1 NTEYPVEEYQTQTGD
16 YKLFEDTDSNP
27 SEVTDSELVQ
37 FNLSETDVD
46 CMSEEETA
54 NQAVVEDLITLEED
68 NSKQPEITP
77 YLIFSESSHT
87 SGGGSSK
94 ITKEEEPTGSNQ
106 EKDSED
112 KQEITEEENEDTDT
126 DSTDTDSTDTDSTD
140 SDQEDGDK
148 TVESPTKKLT
158 EFENKTNQEPVEPY
172 EINSDQES
180 DTLYVR
186 HTSSSEEA
194 SPEKKN
200 KEREIISET
209 NLEDSDKEIQI
220 PSPTKMSTMTA
231 MDASQTVGNL
241 SNIFQGVTAMAPS
254 TTSGSTEGYNIIGT
268 FGDYFKPHCWSK
280 NCKELVN
287 YEGEKCRS
295 CNQCAR
301 HGCDGTAPEVRKW
314 CSDCRYKCKVPGC
327 HKNRKP
333 GEHNCENHSKE
344 EPAPCAWSGCKQPAE
359 TSRDF
364 CKECQENVNKMCEV
378 WQCYEPKCNESA
390 QFCRG
395 CWDKKYEEAKRQQQT
410 SISQSSN
417 QTKSN
422 STSGSGS
429 NEVPVVTI
437 QNQGRSGS
445 GTTTIEL
452 GSDGKP
458 TYECLIDAC
467 DKRVRTKGEKCE
479 DHKYCEH
486 VGCKEEAPFAFRYC
500 KRCQLCCRAD
510 GCFSTREWKKAYCK
524 SHLTTKAVPCA
535 IFGCKRKTGDQAW
548 EFCNECVKE
557 IIKLGE
563 KTGCDVCQIPD
574 PSCYDCQCVRILQ
587 EYNEIRKEALKSKN
601 VTFDTQSSSST
612 TAGSSTTGGPR
623 PILRNHT
630 NSIISSISPLT
641 GNNSSFISSASSNS
655 IGTSLREQRLV
666 ELPTFDG
673 AGEDPY
679 HWWKSF
685 NDACNANNISLER
698 RLQIVPSFLKGQAN
712 VWWKMA
718 SPFTTV
724 WEVPQNGVNE
734 HVSFKKQ
741 FFDYFCTQF
750 HRQNWMEQLRSR
762 EQMAHED
769 VDAYAGALADLYQKV
784 DPLNRY
790 PEEDKMQQFLKG
802 LQPAIRM
809 MTELNTP
816 NNWNEAWQQA
826 KKVENALKRGSIG
839 NPLLQPA
846 NVNQALINQMAKMEE
861 TIQVLHTEVKENKET
876 CTNCNRKGHVAKNCY
891 AKSIKYNDVP
901 QKLCHNCG
909 RKGHWAKD
917 CYASKQC
924 NNCNGKGHLAK
935 DCNKGVKCYG
945 LKAIVDTGSSGSI
958 ISKQCLDQLKR
969 KIEES
974 SNVSLIG
981 INGQKHRPLGMSR
994 LVKSY
999 KWSNIHWR
1007 KDFNH
1012 YCLWDNQQT
1021 SYKGRKAA

>member
-1 NTEYPVEEYQTQTGD
+1 EEYQTQTGD

-54 NQAVVEDLITLEED
+54 NQAVVEELITLEED

-641 GNNSSFISSASSNS
+641 GNNSSFISNASSNS
-655 IGTSLREQRLV
+655 IGT
-666 ELPTFDG
+666 
-673 AGEDPY
+673 
-679 HWWKSF
+679 
-685 NDACNANNISLER
+685 
-698 RLQIVPSFLKGQAN
+698 
-712 VWWKMA
+712 
-718 SPFTTV
+718 
-724 WEVPQNGVNE
+724 
-734 HVSFKKQ
+734 
-741 FFDYFCTQF
+741 
-750 HRQNWMEQLRSR
+750 
-762 EQMAHED
+762 
-769 VDAYAGALADLYQKV
+769 
-784 DPLNRY
+784 
-790 PEEDKMQQFLKG
+790 
-802 LQPAIRM
+802 
-809 MTELNTP
+809 
-816 NNWNEAWQQA
+816 
-826 KKVENALKRGSIG
+826 
-839 NPLLQPA
+839 
-846 NVNQALINQMAKMEE
+846 
-861 TIQVLHTEVKENKET
+861 
-876 CTNCNRKGHVAKNCY
+876 
-891 AKSIKYNDVP
+891 
-901 QKLCHNCG
+901 
-909 RKGHWAKD
+909 
-917 CYASKQC
+917 
-924 NNCNGKGHLAK
+924 
-935 DCNKGVKCYG
+935 
-945 LKAIVDTGSSGSI
+945 
-958 ISKQCLDQLKR
+958 
-969 KIEES
+969 
-974 SNVSLIG
+974 
-981 INGQKHRPLGMSR
+981 
-994 LVKSY
+994 
-999 KWSNIHWR
+999 
-1007 KDFNH
+1007 
-1012 YCLWDNQQT
+1012 
-1021 SYKGRKAA
+1021 

>member
-1 NTEYPVEEYQTQTGD
+1 MYISQHGVSN
-16 YKLFEDTDSNP
+16 TDSNP

-77 YLIFSESSHT
+77 YLIFSESSYT

-106 EKDSED
+106 EKDIED

-126 DSTDTDSTDTDSTD
+126 DSTDTDSTG

-172 EINSDQES
+172 EINSDKES
-180 DTLYVR
+180 DTF
-186 HTSSSEEA
+186 SEEA

-287 YEGEKCRS
+287 HEGEKCRS

-314 CSDCRYKCKVPGC
+314 CSDCRYKCKVPG
-327 HKNRKP
+327 K
-333 GEHNCENHSKE
+333 HNCENHSKE
-344 EPAPCAWSGCKQPAE
+344 EPAPCAWSGCKQPAR
-359 TSRDF
+359 TSGDF

-417 QTKSN
+417 QTNSN

-437 QNQGRSGS
+437 QNQGGSGS

-510 GCFSTREWKKAYCK
+510 GCFGTREWKKAYCK
-524 SHLTTKAVPCA
+524 NHPTTKMAPCS
-535 IFGCKRKTGDQAW
+535 IVSCKRKTGDQAW
-548 EFCNECVKE
+548 EFCNECVKGMIE
-557 IIKLGE
+557 LEE

-587 EYNEIRKEALKSKN
+587 EYNEIRKEALTSKN

-685 NDACNANNISLER
+685 NDACNANNISMER

-724 WEVPQNGVNE
+724 WEVPRNGVNE
-734 HVSFKKQ
+734 H
-741 FFDYFCTQF
+741 
-750 HRQNWMEQLRSR
+750 
-762 EQMAHED
+762 
-769 VDAYAGALADLYQKV
+769 
-784 DPLNRY
+784 
-790 PEEDKMQQFLKG
+790 
-802 LQPAIRM
+802 
-809 MTELNTP
+809 
-816 NNWNEAWQQA
+816 
-826 KKVENALKRGSIG
+826 
-839 NPLLQPA
+839 
-846 NVNQALINQMAKMEE
+846 
-861 TIQVLHTEVKENKET
+861 
-876 CTNCNRKGHVAKNCY
+876 
-891 AKSIKYNDVP
+891 
-901 QKLCHNCG
+901 
-909 RKGHWAKD
+909 
-917 CYASKQC
+917 
-924 NNCNGKGHLAK
+924 
-935 DCNKGVKCYG
+935 
-945 LKAIVDTGSSGSI
+945 
-958 ISKQCLDQLKR
+958 
-969 KIEES
+969 
-974 SNVSLIG
+974 
-981 INGQKHRPLGMSR
+981 
-994 LVKSY
+994 
-999 KWSNIHWR
+999 
-1007 KDFNH
+1007 
-1012 YCLWDNQQT
+1012 
-1021 SYKGRKAA
+1021 